1 MPDRN
6 PATDPQ
12 VGDTWTR
19 GKAALQVTSIRDD
32 VVTLTPSGPEIASTP
47 TTWRLHPR
55 PGSVGWAGSVCSWPG
70 WVFASPAPT

>member
-1 MPDRN
+1 MTAPDRN

-19 GKAALQVTSIRDD
+19 GKATLQIPAIDADGRI
-32 VVTLTPSGPEIASTP
+32 TLTPSGSEIASTP
-47 TTWRLHPR
+47 TTWSRA
-55 PGSVGWAGSVCSWPG
+55 GWAGSVCSWPG